1 MPDSK
6 FRLQL
11 STDVEDAD
19 GNALDGEWSNLSN
32 GTLDKFGDDP
42 SGRTFL
48 TGNGVPG
55 VAVGEFQFL
64 FSLLAGDRNQDGVVT
79 TADQGVSGDVDGDG
93 DNDAADTTLVTSAL
107 SNDLQLRRNVGDYLD
122 DDLNDIDDY
131 LLWKFTYG
139 STTDLRA
146 DGNGDGVVD
155 AADYLVWRN
164 NLGEISAWSTESVVA
179 GLSFPVVQV
188 GAAPQ
193 VTNVVVSGSQS
204 AHSPYS
210 FDTVDGSGEQLRT
223 VPVGGADTI
232 SITFSEDVNVMESD
246 LSLAG
251 MTTGHR
257 PTLAEFDYDVSTMT
271 ATWRFTGWTIG
282 DNYLLSLKD
291 TITDVEGD
299 CLDGEWT
306 NPETLTTVNSS
317 VSEFPSG
324 DGTMGGAFNFALSI
338 LRGDGDL
345 DGVVTLADL
354 FLVQNNFGL
363 TGQPFSSGDY
373 NGDGAVSGFDLNIVM
388 TNFGTSIQT
397 LWLRGDLDGDFD
409 IDQNDIS
416 TINANF
422 GMSSPTYADGDL
434 DGDGDVDIDDLDFA
448 FAQFGMELEVV

>member
-1 MPDSK
+1 
-6 FRLQL
+6 
-11 STDVEDAD
+11 
-19 GNALDGEWSNLSN
+19 
-32 GTLDKFGDDP
+32 
-42 SGRTFL
+42 
-48 TGNGVPG
+48 
-55 VAVGEFQFL
+55 
-64 FSLLAGDRNQDGVVT
+64 
-79 TADQGVSGDVDGDG
+79 
-93 DNDAADTTLVTSAL
+93 
-107 SNDLQLRRNVGDYLD
+107 
-122 DDLNDIDDY
+122 
-131 LLWKFTYG
+131 
-139 STTDLRA
+139 
-146 DGNGDGVVD
+146 
-155 AADYLVWRN
+155 
-164 NLGEISAWSTESVVA
+164 

-251 MTTGHR
+251 MTRVHR
-257 PTLAEFDYDVSTMT
+257 PALAEFDYDVSTMT

-306 NPETLTTVNSS
+306 NPETLTTVNAS

-338 LRGDGDL
+338 LPGDGDL

-363 TGQPFSSGDY
+363 LGQPFSSGDY
-373 NGDGAVSGFDLNIVM
+373 NGDGAVTGFDLNVVM
-388 TNFGTSIQT
+388 NNFGSSIQT

-409 IDQNDIS
+409 IDQNDIN
-416 TINANF
+416 TINA
-422 GMSSPTYADGDL
+422 
-434 DGDGDVDIDDLDFA
+434 
-448 FAQFGMELEVV
+448 